1 MKRFIFITIAYL
13 CLCVTKV
20 HAYNFKV
27 DGIYYNKLTTNTAEV
42 TYKDSN
48 YNSYSGSITIP
59 SSVTYNNVTYTVTKI
74 GENAFRK
81 CSKLTA
87 VTIPSSVT
95 IIGNYAFY
103 YCQYMRSFTIP
114 SSVTSIGEY
123 AFSYSGLNSVNIPES
138 VTSIGARAFSD
149 NSLTSVTIPSSVTS
163 IEKGT
168 FCYNALLESVTFT
181 IPSSVTS
188 IGEMAFY
195 DCNKLASINIPE
207 SVTSIGDNAFNSCR
221 KLASINI
228 PEGVTSIGE
237 GAFYYSGLTSVT
249 IPSSVTSINKLTFTE
264 CSDLTSVTFTLPSSV
279 TSIGDYAFSNCSSLT
294 SITVP
299 DGVTTLGARA
309 FQLCRSL
316 TTATIPSSVVSIGEM
331 AFINCSVLTSVISE
345 IETPFKFG
353 SDAFSGISDVCTL
366 TVPIGTRDTYI
377 TKGWTEEIFKGGIVY
392 PTPSSL
398 LRDGETYNVLTSAN
412 HLNPTYVRSFS
423 EAVVNSM
430 QAWFIPFDYT
440 ITTDDATNF
449 DFFKIHFIAASGV
462 SGTIVDDTNVFL
474 YIQPMSVGETLQGN
488 RPYLVKAK
496 SSVTDYEFHAEDVT
510 LMAIDTSSRMTTQTA
525 KYTYDFYG
533 TYDTFAAT
541 QPYDWMA
548 MSRSGLICWNA
559 TAAAQLGSYRWYL
572 KVTPK
577 DGFDDYTKLRIS
589 IVDDENQGEATAVLN
604 VENNTHLVSIFN
616 TSGQSTKEMN
626 RGLNIVRMSDG
637 TTRKVFVK

>member
-1 MKRFIFITIAYL
+1 MKRFVFLTLVLLYLFVSQVQAYDFAINGIFYSIKSSTTVA
-13 CLCVTKV
+13 VSPGNSQ
-20 HAYNFKV
+20 NFNNYS
-27 DGIYYNKLTTNTAEV
+27 GYYF
-42 TYKDSN
+42 
-48 YNSYSGSITIP
+48 GSITIP
-59 SSVTYNNVTYTVTKI
+59 SSITYNGTTYRVTRI
-74 GENAFRK
+74 AQ
-81 CSKLTA
+81 
-87 VTIPSSVT
+87 
-95 IIGNYAFY
+95 YAF
-103 YCQYMRSFTIP
+103 
-114 SSVTSIGEY
+114 G
-123 AFSYSGLNSVNIPES
+123 YSLSLNSVTLPNSITTIENTAFRNCSLTTIVLPTGL
-138 VTSIGARAFSD
+138 TSIA
-149 NSLTSVTIPSSVTS
+149 NSTFYQCNNLTSITIP
-163 IEKGT
+163 
-168 FCYNALLESVTFT
+168 A
-181 IPSSVTS
+181 
-188 IGEMAFY
+188 
-195 DCNKLASINIPE
+195 
-207 SVTSIGDNAFNSCR
+207 
-221 KLASINI
+221 
-228 PEGVTSIGE
+228 GVTSIGSS
-237 GAFYYSGLTSVT
+237 AFYECSALTS
-249 IPSSVTSINKLTFTE
+249 FTME
-264 CSDLTSVTFTLPSSV
+264 SE
-279 TSIGDYAFSNCSSLT
+279 
-294 SITVP
+294 VP
-299 DGVTTLGARA
+299 PTLG
-309 FQLCRSL
+309 
-316 TTATIPSSVVSIGEM
+316 T
-331 AFINCSVLTSVISE
+331 
-345 IETPFKFG
+345 
-353 SDAFSGISDVCTL
+353 DAFKNINRNCTL
-366 TVPIGTRDTYI
+366 IVPSEAAVSNYSSWA
-377 TKGWTEEIFKGGIVY
+377 KYFKGGIIVK

-474 YIQPMSVGETLQGN
+474 YILPMSVGETLQGN

-548 MSRSGLICWNA
+548 MSRSGQICWNA

-577 DGFDDYTKLRIS
+577 DGIDDYTKLRIS
-589 IVDDENQGEATAVLN
+589 IVDDENEGEATAVLN